1 MELNDLQTGEWRKIY
16 LPEASCAFDGD
27 YCFHVRRGD
36 ASRLMIYLCGGGV
49 SWDRDSAKW
58 PSVPETS
65 EKYGHVGLY
74 TVCADTRPEVMSI
87 QTGIESGF
95 HSTTEENP
103 LCGWSEIMIPY
114 ATGDFHTGT

>member
-16 LPEASCAFDGD
+16 LPEASCAVDGD

-65 EKYGHVGLY
+65 EKNGHVG
-74 TVCADTRPEVMSI
+74 CTRSAPTPDPKSCPSPRVPRAA
-87 QTGIESGF
+87 
-95 HSTTEENP
+95 STP
-103 LCGWSEIMIPY
+103 PPRRIPY
-114 ATGDFHTGT
+114 VAGARS